1 MNNNIMKISIIP
13 TGGLCNRMRAMATGV
28 AIARHY
34 NSKTTIYWNNCTGL
48 KADFKDLF
56 KPINEKDV
64 LIVENKEW
72 IYNIK
77 GTKGYLLRRPL
88 LQMRFNQIYF
98 NYSIYSSHE
107 TNIFTKID
115 GRKNNDILFVSCCPM
130 CEQMDI
136 HTLFV
141 PTDEIQ
147 CDIDKITSQYS
158 EHTIGI
164 HIRRTDSN
172 ESIKNS
178 PIDAFE
184 KRMQAELC
192 KNVNTT
198 FYVASDDDEVK
209 RYFKNKY
216 PKNVITIFQD
226 TSRNSI
232 EGMRFAVVDLF
243 CLSKTKHIIGS
254 FYSSYSHIASVLGG
268 ITVECAT
275 NNGII

>member
-1 MNNNIMKISIIP
+1 MKISIIP

-34 NSKTTIYWNNCTGL
+34 NSHATVYWNNCTGL
-48 KADFKDLF
+48 KADFKELF
-56 KPINEKDV
+56 KPINENDV
-64 LIVENKEW
+64 LVVENNDW

-77 GTKGYLLRRPL
+77 DTKGYLLRRPIF
-88 LQMRFNQIYF
+88 QMRYNQVYF

-107 TNIFTKID
+107 TDIFTKID
-115 GRKNNDILFVSCCPM
+115 GKKNKDILLVSCCPM
-130 CEQMDI
+130 CDQMDL
-136 HTLFV
+136 HALFV
-141 PTDEIQ
+141 PIDEIQ
-147 CDIDKITSQYS
+147 FDIDKIASQYT

-164 HIRRTDSN
+164 HIRRTDSK

-184 KRMQAELC
+184 KRIQAELC
-192 KNVNTT
+192 KNANTI
-198 FYVASDDDEVK
+198 FYVASDDNEVK

-216 PKNVITIFQD
+216 PKNVITIFDD

-232 EGMRFAVVDLF
+232 DGMRFAVVDLF
-243 CLSKTKHIIGS
+243 CLSRTNHIIGS

-268 ITVECAT
+268 ITIEYAT
-275 NNGII
+275 NNRNI